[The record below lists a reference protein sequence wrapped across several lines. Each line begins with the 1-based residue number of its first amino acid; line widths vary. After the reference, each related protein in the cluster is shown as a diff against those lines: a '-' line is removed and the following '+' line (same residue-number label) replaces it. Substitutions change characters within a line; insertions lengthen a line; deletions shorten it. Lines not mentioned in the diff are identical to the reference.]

1 MKKIFTVLMMI
12 TSMNLLASAQTC
24 IDKITHD
31 NSVDSAS
38 ITFQAEDYEFENDHV
53 GDAYQLSRLFVERK
67 GCGKKDL
74 RFTGG
79 PDSGRSGKAICKL
92 IAKGIPHSRVC
103 YIESNIG
110 FFIVSRDMVSGATV
124 VYNRWD

>member
-1 MKKIFTVLMMI
+1 MKKILIIAT
-12 TSMNLLASAQTC
+12 LLISSQIFASAQTC
-24 IDKITHD
+24 IDKITL
-31 NSVDSAS
+31 NNTIDSAS
-38 ITFQAEDYEFENDHV
+38 ITFVAEDYEFENDHV
-53 GDAYQLSRLFVERK
+53 GDAYNLARLFVSRK

-79 PDSGRSGKAICKL
+79 PDSGRSGKAVCRN
-92 IAKGIPHSRVC
+92 IAKGKPHSMVC

-110 FFIVSRDMVSGATV
+110 YFFISRDMVSGATV